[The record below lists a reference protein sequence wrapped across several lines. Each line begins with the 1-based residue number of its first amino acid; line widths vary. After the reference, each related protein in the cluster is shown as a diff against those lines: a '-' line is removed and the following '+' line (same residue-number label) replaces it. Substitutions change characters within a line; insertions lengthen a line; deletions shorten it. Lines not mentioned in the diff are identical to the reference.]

1 MRNKKSRF
9 EIISYVLFVITAVV
23 MLSLFVAGFILP
35 PTGKIDSSV
44 IQGGGEL
51 MGMAFIAQLPLM
63 IRLIGD
69 RAVRIKKGDFTIET
83 TENNDK

>member
-1 MRNKKSRF
+1 MKTKKNIF
-9 EIISYVLFVITAVV
+9 EIISYVLFVITAIT
-23 MLSLFVAGFILP
+23 MLALFIGGFILP

-83 TENNDK
+83 TENNEK

>member
-1 MRNKKSRF
+1 MRYSH
-9 EIISYVLFVITAVV
+9 ITSYILFVITSVT
-23 MLSLFVAGFILP
+23 MLALFIIGFCLP
-35 PTGKIDSSV
+35 PSGVIDSSV
-44 IQGGGEL
+44 IQAGGEL
-51 MGMAFIAQLPLM
+51 MGLAFIAQLPHV

>member
-1 MRNKKSRF
+1 MTPTENFSH
-9 EIISYVLFVITAVV
+9 ITSYLLFVITAIT
-23 MLSLFVAGFILP
+23 MLVLFVVGFCLP
-35 PTGKIDSSV
+35 PTGVIDSSV
-44 IQGGGEL
+44 IQAGGEL
-51 MGMAFIAQLPLM
+51 MGMAFIAQLPHI